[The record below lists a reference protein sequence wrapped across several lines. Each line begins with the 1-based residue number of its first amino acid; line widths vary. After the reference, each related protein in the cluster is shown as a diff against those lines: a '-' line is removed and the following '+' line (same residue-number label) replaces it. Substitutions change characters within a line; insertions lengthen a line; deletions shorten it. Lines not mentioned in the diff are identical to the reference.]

1 LQHDPA
7 VSGPEELEG
16 LTKVDAFITDE
27 VAREHGEFEM
37 LWARPLGE
45 DEYELRSTP
54 LFTSGLAWGDVVTAR
69 SQSPNRHPLVDGVA
83 RRGGH
88 STLILA
94 IDPYTLGRQFDRA
107 WKPLAKE
114 GCTWDA
120 MSETLRA
127 IDVPPEAN
135 RRKVSK
141 ALEWGRVTEVWTYD
155 VLYLAD
161 PPKE

>member
-1 LQHDPA
+1 MSD
-7 VSGPEELEG
+7 SEELEE
-16 LTKVDAFITDE
+16 LTKVDAYITDE

-37 LWARPLGE
+37 LWARRVAEG
-45 DEYELRSTP
+45 EYELRSTP
-54 LFTSGLAWGDVVTAR
+54 LFTSGLAWGDIVTAH
-69 SQSPNRHPLVDGVA
+69 SESPNGHPLVDGVA

-94 IDPYTLGRQFDRA
+94 IDPDTLGRQFERA
-107 WKPLAKE
+107 WKPLAKQ

-120 MSETLRA
+120 MSEILRA

-155 VLYLAD
+155 VLHLAD
-161 PPKE
+161 PSEE